1 MIMTG
6 ESRSTW
12 RKICPV
18 PLCPTKW
25 HMDWP
30 GRETEQVKGEMSA
43 TSSLRHGMTRIT
55 IFRVISLPVG
65 FVYETKNSLTTE
77 CGVRLCVSVQ
87 LLHDL
92 AVYTVRGLHGGE
104 GLYCPVRGTCFG

>member
-1 MIMTG
+1 MIVTG
-6 ESRSTW
+6 ESRSTGEKSAQCHSVRLNGTW
-12 RKICPV
+12 IG
-18 PLCPTKW
+18 
-25 HMDWP
+25 P

-77 CGVRLCVSVQ
+77 RGVRLCVSVQ

-104 GLYCPVRGTCFG
+104 GFYCPVRGTCFG